1 MKLLVINGPNINLLG
16 VREVSIYGHKTYEDL
31 ETYLHD
37 AAKDFN
43 IDIEIHQTN
52 LEGIIIDLLH
62 YAYFKKMDGVILNAA
77 AYTHYSYAIKDAIK
91 AIPVPVVEVHL
102 SDIKTREE
110 SFRHKSVI
118 EDVCEKTFSGNG
130 FLSYLDAI
138 QYLVKK

>member
-16 VREVSIYGHKTYEDL
+16 TREVSVYGHKTYDDL
-31 ETYLHD
+31 ENYL
-37 AAKDFN
+37 KDVAN
-43 IDIEIHQTN
+43 TLQVDLEIHQTN

-62 YAYFKKMDGVILNAA
+62 YAYFKKMDGVVLNAA

-102 SDIKTREE
+102 SDIKSREE
-110 SFRHKSVI
+110 SFRHTSVI
-118 EDVCEKTFSGNG
+118 EDVCVKTFSGKG
-130 FLSYLDAI
+130 FESYLDAI